1 MKNAS
6 NKSRDDDLILLKKL
20 DYLKAEES
28 LSYFV
33 RASWKVLEPDVE
45 LKWNWHH
52 DLLCEY
58 LEAAELG
65 QIRRLVFNVC
75 PRSTKST
82 IATVCFPTWVW
93 LRRPSERTLFGSY
106 ADTLAV
112 KHSVLRRNLIES
124 RWYQTGY
131 GSRYQLSSDV
141 NTKSEFT
148 NDRTGQMKATGIRG
162 SITGEGGGYVLID
175 DPHNPKG
182 AESELERESTLQNFD
197 LAWSSRLNDK
207 KTGRII
213 VVMQRLREDDL
224 SGHLLAKGIGYA
236 HVKVPSIAEE
246 RERIVFPVSG
256 RVVER
261 EAGDLM
267 HPERDG
273 LPELEQA
280 KKEMGPY
287 GFAGQHQQDP
297 SPSGGGFFTA
307 QMFDFVDRPKEFDFV
322 FVMADTA
329 YKEKQENDFTVFTV
343 FGVKDGELYIVAVW
357 RRQIKASEVEAG
369 VVPFIHRFQNWGFR
383 GAWIEP
389 KGHGIYLNQRLPQP
403 PHHIMVP
410 SDTDLEE
417 FFKDRKYDKV
427 MRASLAVPW
436 LANRKVH
443 ICNDVADPVSGTDK
457 EYLVKEATS
466 FPKGKRD
473 DFVDTLVDGIKFAF
487 GKPLSILDVS

>member
-1 MKNAS
+1 MKSAS
-6 NKSRDDDLILLKKL
+6 PRSPEEQLLLLRRL
-20 DYLKAEES
+20 DYLRAEER

-33 RASWKVLEPDVE
+33 RAAWKVLEPDVE
-45 LKWNWHH
+45 LKWGWHH

-65 QIRRLVFNVC
+65 QIRRLIFNVC

-82 IATVCFPTWVW
+82 ITSVCFPTWVW
-93 LRRPSERTLFGSY
+93 LKRPSERTLFGSY
-106 ADTLAV
+106 ADDLAV

-124 RWYQTGY
+124 PWYQTGY
-131 GSRYQLSSDV
+131 GSRFSLSSDV
-141 NTKSEFT
+141 NTKGHFT
-148 NDRTGQMKATGIRG
+148 NDKTGQMKAAGIRG
-162 SITGEGGGYVLID
+162 SVTGEGGGYVMID

-182 AESELERESTLQNFD
+182 AESELERASTIQNFD

-213 VVMQRLREDDL
+213 LVMQRLREDDL
-224 SGHLLAKGIGYA
+224 TGHLLEKGGYT

-246 RERIVFPVSG
+246 RERIVFPVTG

-273 LPELEQA
+273 VEELKQA
-280 KKEMGPY
+280 KLDLGDY
-287 GFAGQHQQDP
+287 GFAGQHQQAP
-297 SPSGGGFFTA
+297 SPSGGGLFTDG
-307 QMFDFVDRPKEFDFV
+307 MFEYVDRPAGFDYTFV
-322 FVMADTA
+322 TGDTA
-329 YKEKQENDFTVFTV
+329 YKEKQENDFTVFSAW
-343 FGVKDGELYIVAVW
+343 GVKDGQLYLIGVW
-357 RRQIKASEVEAG
+357 RRQIKAANIEAEAA
-369 VVPFIHRFQNWGFR
+369 PFILRFQQWGFR

-389 KGHGIYLNQRLPQP
+389 KGHGIYLNQKFPLP

-410 SDTDLEE
+410 SEEDLEE

-427 MRASLAVPW
+427 MRASIAVPW
-436 LANRKVH
+436 LANRKVK
-443 ICNDVADPVSGTDK
+443 ICNDVEDPVSKTDK
-457 EYLVKEATS
+457 EYLVREATG

-473 DFVDTLVDGIKFAF
+473 DFVDTLVDAIKVAF